1 VTEQDPQREQI
12 NRMLTDLANDPAAP
26 PSTVDALS
34 VIRAARAAAAGAAPQ
49 DQPTGTDEPAE
60 SSNAVPETDEQMP
73 TDVLRFRPRRRRTT
87 VVALLAAAGL
97 AAVAALVI
105 PLSLPGGSSTGTSA
119 DAERAVAA
127 SAAGD
132 LAAAP
137 VPPTVPAAAPA
148 PGATPPAVPEVPPAA
163 TAGSAGAGAAAGSA
177 AAENAPVDGFTVGA
191 PCWPTL
197 SAPVAAAL
205 VAALPAGAFGDPQ
218 PLTGDCS
225 GVPVGGVLLRGSSP
239 AVATATVAAE
249 SAATPATALVVRIS
263 RADPGACIAADPT
276 TGPGCAPGQDGTYLR
291 TDGPGGPTAFAYAN
305 GYEVAVGGSTDTGAV
320 TGLSAD
326 QLAVAA
332 RAVLGALG

>member
-1 VTEQDPQREQI
+1 
-12 NRMLTDLANDPAAP
+12 
-26 PSTVDALS
+26 
-34 VIRAARAAAAGAAPQ
+34 
-49 DQPTGTDEPAE
+49 
-60 SSNAVPETDEQMP
+60 
-73 TDVLRFRPRRRRTT
+73 
-87 VVALLAAAGL
+87 
-97 AAVAALVI
+97 
-105 PLSLPGGSSTGTSA
+105 
-119 DAERAVAA
+119 
-127 SAAGD
+127 
-132 LAAAP
+132 
-137 VPPTVPAAAPA
+137 
-148 PGATPPAVPEVPPAA
+148 
-163 TAGSAGAGAAAGSA
+163 
-177 AAENAPVDGFTVGA
+177 
-191 PCWPTL
+191 
-197 SAPVAAAL
+197 VAAAL